1 MFDLQPRHRHRI
13 PCVALHFASS
23 KCVKLPAGLELVV
36 LTASGRASA
45 DQVVARLPRRHEN
58 AQSQSESQSFA
69 EPKARAGAS
78 IQPLSPLLTLR
89 LPRGGAMPEH
99 CLSMG
104 SARPASF
111 LGIESRR
118 SEIESFIKAASR
130 GPSCL
135 FLSFFPPPACC
146 GLWRL
151 PTFWRVWDKI
161 GTASGIGCQAPV
173 FSAALGPGA
182 PGFADHLQLP
192 QLVPDASTS
201 KSGRRTATWAPGCF
215 CDKSLARRGLGTLPA
230 ARSTPPHRRK
240 RARIPRHGR
249 RITSPQAHG
258 LQSVSSSDLKF
269 ACPS

>member
-1 MFDLQPRHRHRI
+1 VVAASDSAACAGWILAAFHIPPAESRHGRSLLAEDPTSDEPRAPRGAWCRAGVPNSSPVSAARARARVVGSPMFDLQPRHRHRI

-135 FLSFFPPPACC
+135 FLSFFPPLACC
-146 GLWRL
+146 CVALE
-151 PTFWRVWDKI
+151 
-161 GTASGIGCQAPV
+161 ASYLLAC
-173 FSAALGPGA
+173 LGQDRDGVGDWLPGA
-182 PGFADHLQLP
+182 
-192 QLVPDASTS
+192 
-201 KSGRRTATWAPGCF
+201 CF
-215 CDKSLARRGLGTLPA
+215 LCSP
-230 ARSTPPHRRK
+230 
-240 RARIPRHGR
+240 RAWCPRVR
-249 RITSPQAHG
+249 
-258 LQSVSSSDLKF
+258 
-269 ACPS
+269 